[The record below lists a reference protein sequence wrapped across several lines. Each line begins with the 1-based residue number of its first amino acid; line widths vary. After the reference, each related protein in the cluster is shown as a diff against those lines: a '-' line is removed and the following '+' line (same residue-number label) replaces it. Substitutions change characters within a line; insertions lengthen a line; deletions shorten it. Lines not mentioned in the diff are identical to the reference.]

1 MLRSKN
7 HRAVFL
13 FLPFVFCLYFIGISV
28 ANDPCFQGFSTIPGN
43 VKYIFEWDPENPQE
57 ISRNS
62 NVEIKVIGGI
72 PQYNWSVS
80 GTGFG
85 LAQSQSN
92 DVSNTLTADSTACGT
107 ATITVT
113 DGRGDKITGYVRC
126 TSGHWV
132 LFCESIMPDD
142 NCHRGGG
149 NTYYYEGNRR
159 IYILVRCI
167 WDWPAP
173 RKCWFHSC
181 GGYDSKNYIPED
193 AVCWAIY
200 DPYDCTHYLGG
211 PGYACPGDDVGHSCC
226 TLNLGIQVHEWVCQ

>member
-1 MLRSKN
+1 
-7 HRAVFL
+7 
-13 FLPFVFCLYFIGISV
+13 
-28 ANDPCFQGFSTIPGN
+28 
-43 VKYIFEWDPENPQE
+43 
-57 ISRNS
+57 
-62 NVEIKVIGGI
+62 
-72 PQYNWSVS
+72 
-80 GTGFG
+80 
-85 LAQSQSN
+85 
-92 DVSNTLTADSTACGT
+92 
-107 ATITVT
+107 
-113 DGRGDKITGYVRC
+113 
-126 TSGHWV
+126 
-132 LFCESIMPDD
+132 MPDD